1 MKKIVIIIVV
11 ICLIGILAFLI
22 FREKKIDKYYVEIV
36 VRDYGKIE
44 LELDNKE
51 APITTQNFI
60 KLVNDKFYDGL
71 TFHRIIDGFMIQ
83 GGGYL
88 ESGIRKEADKIKG
101 EFKSNGID
109 NNISHKRGVISMA
122 RAKSKNSASSEFF
135 ITNGDSLYLDG
146 DEAAFR
152 YVISGMDVVDNI
164 ASSANPIDGNGS
176 IRLEERPVIESIRV
190 IKK

>member
-11 ICLIGILAFLI
+11 ICLIGILAFLL

-36 VRDYGKIE
+36 VRDYGKIG

-135 ITNGDSLYLDG
+135 ITNGDSLHLDG
-146 DEAAFR
+146 DYAAFG

-164 ASSANPIDGNGS
+164 ASSANPIDDNGS

-190 IKK
+190 IEK